1 MEEGKEL
8 HVFLNCMA
16 FNLVAFC
23 ISAILGG
30 KNSNGKHAVLG
41 GQTSGQPQPLESK
54 ERIPESIELER
65 APNSV

>member
-1 MEEGKEL
+1 MEEGKDVN
-8 HVFLNCMA
+8 VFLNCMA

-23 ISAILGG
+23 ISAMLSG

-54 ERIPESIELER
+54 ERIPESIEPER
-65 APNSV
+65 ALNSV